1 MPTQKTILIT
11 GPESAG
17 KSELTGQLARHFGG
31 VAVEEYARTYLTR
44 LRRPYGPA
52 DLPRIW
58 RGQLAGEDA
67 ARRSGT
73 PFVFCDTGPEVLYV
87 WSLHKYGRVAPSIAQ
102 ALDSR
107 SYDLRLIGY
116 PDLPWTPDPLREA
129 PDAGVRLALFEE
141 YRQLHAERAL
151 PYTVIKG
158 LGDERLQCA
167 IAAVEQG
174 IRQ

>member
-1 MPTQKTILIT
+1 MQKTILIT

-17 KSELTGQLARHFGG
+17 KSELTGQLAQHFGG
-31 VAVEEYARTYLTR
+31 VAVMEYARTYLGR

-58 RGQLAGEDA
+58 RGQRAWEDA
-67 ARRSGT
+67 ARRSGA
-73 PFVFCDTGPEVLYV
+73 PYVFCDTGPEVLYI
-87 WSLHKYGRVAPSIAQ
+87 WSLHKYGRVAPSIAK

-116 PDLPWTPDPLREA
+116 PDLPWAPDPLREA
-129 PDAGVRLALFEE
+129 PDAGARLALFDA
-141 YRQLHAERAL
+141 YCQLHTQRAL
-151 PYTVIKG
+151 PYTVVGG
-158 LGDERLQCA
+158 LGDARLAYA

-174 IRQ
+174 I